1 MLEGFQNLWEGIPL
15 LRGELIILGLLGYYL
30 LAWALVGR
38 DPRKASSVPM
48 FEPPEGYSPAA
59 LRYLWASP
67 TGFDAGCFTAL
78 MVGLA
83 EKGVLRIE
91 RKGST
96 FHLHDLGLGKAELLE
111 DEECVYKALFPEE
124 HIDPDLPQKS
134 FSLGGTGRN
143 AARKV
148 CRAAWDGLKGKLH
161 KQFKKGY
168 RVNNRRW
175 VTLGIWIYLLGGGFL
190 TVDPAVSNILTAGGF
205 RTFDPGVS
213 NILTAGNVVD
223 IRVILSLMLG
233 FGLAFFCAMVLFFCH
248 GGITMLRSGEMVPG
262 FGLGVIGLGLG
273 FVYVNLAMDVHTL
286 SGFFRVVAWM
296 IFGYILNACFLT
308 LMKCYSR
315 KGRQVT
321 DHIEGLRMYMNG
333 HDGKHTKLAY
343 APQLS
348 MEHHDQLLPYA
359 VALGCTEKWAERF
372 DTVSPTSI
380 PGELNQKRV
389 SGGFIGMPE
398 GAQMASVLAV
408 GGDFHRALM
417 TSCGLQT

>member
-1 MLEGFQNLWEGIPL
+1 MLEGFQNLWEGIPFL
-15 LRGELIILGLLGYYL
+15 LGELSILGVLGYYL
-30 LAWALVGR
+30 LAWVLVGR
-38 DPRKASSVPM
+38 DPRKAASVPM

-67 TGFDAGCFTAL
+67 TGFDAGCFTAV

-83 EKGVLRIE
+83 EKRVLRIE

-124 HIDPDLPQKS
+124 HIDPDLTQKS

-148 CRAAWDGLKGKLH
+148 CRAAWYGLKGKLH
-161 KQFKKGY
+161 KQLKKGY

-175 VTLGIWIYLLGGGFL
+175 VTLGIWMSLLGGGCL
-190 TVDPAVSNILTAGGF
+190 SVDPGLLKSEIAN
-205 RTFDPGVS
+205 
-213 NILTAGNVVD
+213 NVVD
-223 IRVILSLMLG
+223 NPFLG
-233 FGLAFFCAMVLFFCH
+233 NLVLGVGLTGFWVLVFFFCQ
-248 GGITMLRSGEMVPG
+248 GGITMLRARNLGPG
-262 FGLGVIGLGLG
+262 FGLGFIGLCLGIILGKIFMDLYTLPGLLRVAG
-273 FVYVNLAMDVHTL
+273 WLTL
-286 SGFFRVVAWM
+286 
-296 IFGYILNACFLT
+296 GYILNARFLT

-333 HDGKHTKLAY
+333 HDGKHAKLAY

-372 DTVSPTSI
+372 DPVSPTRK
-380 PGELNQKRV
+380 PGELNQMRV

-417 TSCGLQT
+417 TSCGFQT